1 MPTTETKREAFLK
14 YLRHGNGADS
24 PLSAAERRDL
34 GYGTDGAVLPPKDFA
49 KRIAVKLQQYAL
61 WSLVTQV
68 PRSVMSSS
76 FPYPTTG
83 LSSSTGFRA
92 RTGAGGTDFLTP
104 AGTSPNLALPN
115 FGTLAA
121 EDRRAHNASIV
132 SCSIFVSNELFE
144 DTERSGASV
153 EEYLA
158 EEFARNITGVCASK
172 FVVGT
177 GTNEPKGIKETC
189 RYGVTGSLDNG
200 VVAAAGATIAYGDL
214 GKLVRG
220 VGGAY
225 YPRCAWMLCPEAL
238 ADIPSRAGLQITA
251 GVTDSGVACPM
262 LLGRPVIVC
271 DDLDAPAAGSKY
283 SVALADLS
291 RYVVTKAGPDDFY
304 FVRAKE
310 SALSGGANVSLVI
323 GYMRIDGVL
332 VDPNAARILRH
343 T

>member
-1 MPTTETKREAFLK
+1 MATTETKRDAFLR

-24 PLSAAERRDL
+24 PLSAVERRDL

-61 WSLVTQV
+61 WGLVTQV
-68 PRSVMSSS
+68 PRSVMSAS

-83 LSSSTGFRA
+83 LTSATAFRA
-92 RTGAGGTDFLTP
+92 RTAAGGTDFVTP
-104 AGTSPNLALPN
+104 VGSSPNLALPN

-121 EDRRAHNASIV
+121 EDRRPHNARIV
-132 SCSIFVSNELFE
+132 STSIFVSNELFE
-144 DTERSGASV
+144 DTDRSGASV

-189 RYGVTGSLDNG
+189 RYGVTGSLDAG
-200 VVAAAGATIAYGDL
+200 VVVAGGANIANADL

-225 YPRCAWMLCPEAL
+225 YPRSAWILAPETF
-238 ADIPSRAGLQITA
+238 ADIPGRTGIQITQ
-251 GVTDSGVACPM
+251 GVTADGIACPTM
-262 LLGRPVIVC
+262 LGRPVVVA
-271 DDLDAPAAGSKY
+271 DDLDAPAVGSKY

-291 RYVVTKAGPDDFY
+291 RYVVTKAGPEDF
-304 FVRAKE
+304 FFIRAKE
-310 SALSGGANVSLVI
+310 NAISGAANVSLVI

>member
-1 MPTTETKREAFLK
+1 MPKTETKRDAFLR
-14 YLRHGNGADS
+14 YLRHGDGIES
-24 PLSAAERRDL
+24 PLSDAERRDL
-34 GYGTDGAVLPPKDFA
+34 GYGTDGAILPPKDFA

-61 WSLVTQV
+61 WGLVTQV

-83 LSSSTGFRA
+83 ISAGFRTRQA
-92 RTGAGGTDFLTP
+92 SGGTDFVST
-104 AGTSPNLALPN
+104 ATTSSNLALPN

-121 EDRRAHNASIV
+121 EDRRPHNARLV
-132 SCSIFVSNELFE
+132 SASIFVSNELFD

-158 EEFARNITGVCASK
+158 EEFARAITGVCASK

-177 GTNEPKGIKETC
+177 GTNEPKGIRETC
-189 RYGVTGSLDNG
+189 RYGVTGSLDAG
-200 VVAAAGATIAYGDL
+200 VVAAGGANIANADL

-225 YPRCAWMLCPEAL
+225 YPRAAWMLSPEAFT
-238 ADIPSRAGLQITA
+238 DIPSRTGIQITH
-251 GVTDSGVACPM
+251 GVTSEGIACPM
-262 LLGRPVIVC
+262 MLGRPAIVC

-291 RYVVTKAGPDDFY
+291 RYIVTKAGPEDFF
-304 FVRAKE
+304 FVRARE
-310 SALSGGANVSLVI
+310 SALTGGSNVSLVI

>member
-1 MPTTETKREAFLK
+1 MPKAETKREAFLR
-14 YLRHGNGADS
+14 YIRYGNSADA
-24 PLSAAERRDL
+24 PLTEAERRDL
-34 GYGTDGAVLPPKDFA
+34 GYGTDGAILPPKDFS
-49 KRIAVKLQQYAL
+49 KRVMVKLQQYAL
-61 WSLVTQV
+61 WGLVTKV

-76 FPYPTTG
+76 FPYSTTG
-83 LSSSTGFRA
+83 ITAGFRA
-92 RTGAGGTDFLTP
+92 RAGNGGTDFITP
-104 AGTSPNLALPN
+104 SVATPNLALPN
-115 FGTLAA
+115 FGTVAS
-121 EDRRAHNASIV
+121 EDRRPHNAKIV
-132 SCSIFVSNELFE
+132 SASVFVPNELFE
-144 DTERSGASV
+144 DTESGGANV

-177 GTNEPKGIKETC
+177 GTNEPKGIRETC
-189 RYGVTGSLDNG
+189 RYGVTGSLDAG
-200 VVAAAGATIAYGDL
+200 VVAAGGANIANADL

-225 YPRCAWMLCPEAL
+225 YARSTWMVAPEAF
-238 ADIPSRAGLQITA
+238 ADIPGRTGIQITQ
-251 GVTDSGVACPM
+251 GVTTDGIACPTM
-262 LLGRPVIVC
+262 LGRPVVVA

-291 RYVVTKAGPDDFY
+291 RYVVTIAGPEDFY
-304 FVRAKE
+304 FVRARE
-310 SALSGGANVSLVI
+310 NALAGGSNVSLVI